1 MVGEEN
7 GVVEAL
13 WAAPKDRPTAL
24 HGEGLTEVYAT
35 DAETNAAHNYNPGE
49 RRSRQ
54 RTTRST

>member
-24 HGEGLTEVYAT
+24 HGEGLAEFYAT
-35 DAETNAAHNYNPGE
+35 DAETNAAHNYNPD
-49 RRSRQ
+49 
-54 RTTRST
+54 